1 MYETFDDA
9 RKKFIHKLKN
19 GINEYKDVLY
29 SNLEEKQVLDEKKIS
44 SDWKNRGKDFPI
56 R

>member
-29 SNLEEKQVLDEKKIS
+29 SKLEEKQVLDEKNIKRLEKYRKRFS
-44 SDWKNRGKDFPI
+44 N
-56 R
+56 

>member
-29 SNLEEKQVLDEKKIS
+29 SNLEEKQVLDEKKNIKRLEKYRKRFS
-44 SDWKNRGKDFPI
+44 N
-56 R
+56 